1 MLSTSEELKALQC
14 SVRHADLK
22 QEQTEDGVDV
32 YLAVRG
38 KATLNGCVTDIGK
51 DRCF

>member
-1 MLSTSEELKALQC
+1 MLSTSEKLKALQC
-14 SVRHADLK
+14 SVRHTDLK

-51 DRCF
+51 DKCF